1 MAPLARLVHT
11 LPGRKRIRILEKR
24 GDEAYFARLK
34 KSLADCPGV
43 VEVEI
48 NPATASVLVHHAA
61 NVTHFLHSAVKQ
73 ELFRLTRDNWPVR
86 TGANPPVPANRGTA
100 DKTADKSAP
109 SFRLSTNMRRLIF
122 LGLIGMGIRQTSK
135 GNIAVPAVT
144 AFMDAIKILWLGK
157 E

>member
-11 LPGRKRIRILEKR
+11 LPGRKRIRISEKR

-43 VEVEI
+43 VEVET

-73 ELFRLTRDNWPVR
+73 ELFRLTRDNRPIR
-86 TGANPPVPANRGTA
+86 TGANPPVPANRG
-100 DKTADKSAP
+100 TADKSAP